1 MCHGACCVH
10 RRVWRDVCLLA
21 CMLCRFDQAE
31 KNAGAGDVTPVTL
44 ALAVDV
50 TLALA
55 VHRRG
60 ASGVYATVL
69 SHSTTHTLP
78 SFLPLPA
85 VHTARLRVSGSPAVI
100 CRGCDMSSF
109 WRPPEHPSSILSTHS
124 PLMTLIKVCTHFRK
138 RSRWT
143 NAQHRTS
150 WPLCWLGGTWWSRVG
165 GRDEETI

>member
-21 CMLCRFDQAE
+21 CMLCSFDQTE
-31 KNAGAGDVTPVTL
+31 KDAGAVDVR
-44 ALAVDV
+44 DV

-69 SHSTTHTLP
+69 SHSTTHTPP

-85 VHTARLRVSGSPAVI
+85 VHTARLRVSGSPAVTFVAVT
-100 CRGCDMSSF
+100 CRRSGV
-109 WRPPEHPSSILSTHS
+109 RQSTH
-124 PLMTLIKVCTHFRK
+124 R
-138 RSRWT
+138 
-143 NAQHRTS
+143 AY
-150 WPLCWLGGTWWSRVG
+150 
-165 GRDEETI
+165 